1 MRGYNIISSA
11 AIQRK
16 LWNIWWLYFGKKTWY
31 KKSTGRTFSRQGSSS
46 TNWDVVGRELA
57 TLDELSKMQKGYCVL
72 FISTVGAFFSK
83 LYNLNEHPNYSDLYE
98 PWSGNKEKLYN
109 HKRELEY
116 LENSSYKLLSDSGL
130 SFAKPVENS
139 KIEKVNEDELK
150 KLLKSGVIQFED
162 LTIK

>member
-1 MRGYNIISSA
+1 
-11 AIQRK
+11 
-16 LWNIWWLYFGKKTWY
+16 
-31 KKSTGRTFSRQGSSS
+31 
-46 TNWDVVGRELA
+46 
-57 TLDELSKMQKGYCVL
+57 MQKGYCVL

>member
-1 MRGYNIISSA
+1 M
-11 AIQRK
+11 
-16 LWNIWWLYFGKKTWY
+16 
-31 KKSTGRTFSRQGSSS
+31 
-46 TNWDVVGRELA
+46 
-57 TLDELSKMQKGYCVL
+57 